1 MILFVSFNS
10 PQTEFPFIKKIIVK
24 SNYLFG
30 PSAKYFLVVMM
41 LILFHFVQAQQTTTT
56 TATTPTI
63 PDTSK
68 ITYNQ
73 ISNGLKLNAYPAK
86 SQNQQQQKTDEID
99 CYKWAMQQSGVD
111 PLNIP
116 KVAVEPA
123 KKGPTG
129 AAVKGAAKG
138 AAAGAAVGAVVG
150 GIAGRR
156 KGKQAQA
163 QQNQKAQT
171 DAANKEKELKD
182 SFAKAFSACLEGKGY
197 TIK

>member
-1 MILFVSFNS
+1 M
-10 PQTEFPFIKKIIVK
+10 K
-24 SNYLFG
+24 SNYLLDPPQKF
-30 PSAKYFLVVMM
+30 FLAVMM
-41 LILFHFVQAQQTTTT
+41 LILFHCVQAQE
-56 TATTPTI
+56 APSI

-73 ISNGLKLNAYPAK
+73 ISNGLKLHAYPAK
-86 SQNQQQQKTDEID
+86 GQDQQQQKNDEID
-99 CYKWAMQQSGVD
+99 CYKWAMKESGVD

-116 KVAVEPA
+116 KVEVAPA

-129 AAVKGAAKG
+129 AAVAGAAKG
-138 AAAGAAVGAVVG
+138 AAAGAAIGAVANDDAGNGAATGAVVG

-156 KGKQAQA
+156 KGKKAQA

-171 DAANKEKELKD
+171 DAASKEKELKD
-182 SFAKAFSACLEGKGY
+182 SFTKAFSACLEGKGY